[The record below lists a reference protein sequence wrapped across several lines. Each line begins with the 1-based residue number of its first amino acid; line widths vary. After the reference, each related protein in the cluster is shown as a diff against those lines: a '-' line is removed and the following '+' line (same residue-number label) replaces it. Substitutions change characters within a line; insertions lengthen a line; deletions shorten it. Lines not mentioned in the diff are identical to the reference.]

1 MNPMTPEATPAAAP
15 KQALQDLHRSL
26 AAALQQYLIE
36 TPPTKRRASMLGVI
50 RSFLADNSINVELKP
65 APGRVCDAGPQTL
78 ASDLGAVLDLP
89 FSGDPDDEPFN

>member
-1 MNPMTPEATPAAAP
+1 MNPMTPNEPRVV
-15 KQALQDLHRSL
+15 LQELHRSL

-50 RSFLADNSINVELKP
+50 RSFLADNSVHVELKP
-65 APGRVCDAGPQTL
+65 APGPQTL